1 MDHIFSISKKP
12 SKSLNPYK
20 QTIFNKLE
28 KSVLCSVSSTNV
40 VAFCTESNIEECNS
54 LFWSSNVYVADL
66 NTPWQVHKILANSSP
81 VTVLQWD
88 YTGEL
93 LLVGD
98 ESGSAKI
105 YKTKEYLWN
114 EWILVLQTNLQ
125 GEHILA
131 AAFFHSG
138 KRICLNLEKKE
149 NTSYIEKFQHVK
161 FACSVKQFGNRPAS
175 GALLLTTTGMLAA
188 VLLPQ
193 PTSQAPM
200 IMATESLGPSRIFVK
215 TADICYGKNGHF
227 LLAVSSGDPSMP
239 IQCYKVSVK
248 KEEEKCI
255 IKSQSLLSFF
265 LVEAPKEA
273 SMDQVVKEKNCTVS
287 HIKWIMREDADSLVV
302 TASSKKMS
310 CLQVWE
316 LREKALPVHKALGN
330 SDTPQFFNTVLW
342 QYQCHFQ
349 YNSQV
354 TSLATNKLSLLNS
367 VSSGYVV
374 VTFADNSIHC
384 LFRDT
389 LKPIVYTTLS
399 TMPRYVDEPNAK
411 YQKISTTISSI
422 DMSWLGNVLVCVDS
436 DDSLHLFKLPPQMDS
451 SGPLSVPYCTTI
463 LEYSLISGFDWLDL
477 LLVLRPNM
485 LDAICDRFTESFNR
499 QPAAVQQFYY
509 FQFLCI
515 KTSLYRLS
523 FQGQLRANDLTH
535 FMMLHSIS
543 TAFKSLLR
551 PSEMNSHEKSPA
563 DSLANVISEGQCDVD
578 KALMHL
584 EAKEF
589 TVETATLQSLQQ
601 LIQWV
606 ADLAL
611 ELLARLPDA
620 PRSPAGAGASATAA
634 SKVYDLLRDVKALNM
649 LREMLVLIRIW
660 GLLRPACLPVFIKS
674 DASLDVLPLIFRLLS
689 RLVQNVSEP
698 DDALIDEC
706 CLLPSQV
713 QIQFLQPPANRTVLG
728 SPQLFQQILP
738 LQLEFNSEPEC
749 LTNPSAAGDQPPGSV
764 GSYTTGGTGIAGY
777 GLGAGTAGGGCWAG
791 GGGGQVAQTVDQ
803 IRHLY
808 LGRTPRAVKTC
819 TRCGGAAGAGSTGAR
834 ATAAI
839 KAWDMRWAR
848 RCQ

>member
-1 MDHIFSISKKP
+1 
-12 SKSLNPYK
+12 
-20 QTIFNKLE
+20 
-28 KSVLCSVSSTNV
+28 
-40 VAFCTESNIEECNS
+40 
-54 LFWSSNVYVADL
+54 
-66 NTPWQVHKILANSSP
+66 
-81 VTVLQWD
+81 
-88 YTGEL
+88 
-93 LLVGD
+93 
-98 ESGSAKI
+98 
-105 YKTKEYLWN
+105 
-114 EWILVLQTNLQ
+114 
-125 GEHILA
+125 
-131 AAFFHSG
+131 
-138 KRICLNLEKKE
+138 
-149 NTSYIEKFQHVK
+149 
-161 FACSVKQFGNRPAS
+161 
-175 GALLLTTTGMLAA
+175 
-188 VLLPQ
+188 
-193 PTSQAPM
+193 
-200 IMATESLGPSRIFVK
+200 
-215 TADICYGKNGHF
+215 
-227 LLAVSSGDPSMP
+227 
-239 IQCYKVSVK
+239 
-248 KEEEKCI
+248 
-255 IKSQSLLSFF
+255 
-265 LVEAPKEA
+265 
-273 SMDQVVKEKNCTVS
+273 
-287 HIKWIMREDADSLVV
+287 MREDADSLVV

-698 DDALIDEC
+698 DDALIARVQQRAGVSDEPLSGGRSTPRKRG
-706 CLLPSQV
+706 LLHHRRHRNSGLRFRGWYGRRRLLGRRRRRSGGADRRPDQAS
-713 QIQFLQPPANRTVLG
+713 VLG
-728 SPQLFQQILP
+728 EDPARREDVHQ
-738 LQLEFNSEPEC
+738 
-749 LTNPSAAGDQPPGSV
+749 V
-764 GSYTTGGTGIAGY
+764 R
-777 GLGAGTAGGGCWAG
+777 GCCR
-791 GGGGQVAQTVDQ
+791 GGQ
-803 IRHLY
+803 Y
-808 LGRTPRAVKTC
+808 
-819 TRCGGAAGAGSTGAR
+819 GG
-834 ATAAI
+834 
-839 KAWDMRWAR
+839 
-848 RCQ
+848 